1 MIQSIEIKN
10 FKSIKS
16 KYFPLRNLNV
26 VMGLNG
32 QGKSSFIQSLLLL
45 RQSDRL
51 SEGILKLNGGESG
64 LVDIGTTKDA
74 RYQYSEQGEN
84 GNLSFELRFNGQ
96 NSYLMK
102 FGYKLDADI
111 FEQNSLL
118 NLESDVDEDFE
129 KNEYQKSKYII
140 DNQKEALFSTK
151 FQYLNAQRIE
161 PKMANIG
168 SYSTVKE
175 LNDLGK
181 YGQYTAH
188 YIELRGSEHVDFVN
202 TIHKNSSSFDEVTN
216 KETIDRTLIHQINLW
231 MDAISPGVHVKTTKV
246 ASDLILLEY
255 EFKQPGLGSTYSFR
269 PENVGFGISYAL
281 HVITALLK
289 AKQGDLIIV
298 ENPESHIHP
307 KGQAELGK
315 LIALVAENDVQV
327 IIETHSDHIINGIRV
342 GVKENPVMKDRT
354 ILFHFEKVVADSE
367 QYSKVTNI
375 EIDNKGELSEYPKN
389 LLEEWSNQLL
399 KLL

>member
-16 KYFPLRNLNV
+16 KYFPLRNLNI
-26 VMGLNG
+26 VMGING

-45 RQSDRL
+45 RQSEKL
-51 SEGILKLNGGESG
+51 NEGILRLNGGDNG
-64 LVDIGTTKDA
+64 LVNIGTTKDA
-74 RYQYSEQGEN
+74 RYQYSLEGED
-84 GNLSFELRFNGQ
+84 GNLSFELKFKGQ
-96 NSYLMK
+96 DAYLMK
-102 FGYKLDADI
+102 FGYELDADI
-111 FEQNSLL
+111 FKQN
-118 NLESDVDEDFE
+118 NLFNEDGTPNRYTQEDEEDE
-129 KNEYQKSKYII
+129 
-140 DNQKEALFSTK
+140 KEALFSNK

-161 PKMANIG
+161 PKMANLG
-168 SYSTVKE
+168 SHSNVFDA
-175 LNDLGK
+175 NDIGK

-188 YIELRGSEHVDFVN
+188 YIESRGDEEIAFDNVLHTKTESYEVQGILR
-202 TIHKNSSSFDEVTN
+202 TN
-216 KETIDRTLIHQINLW
+216 KTLINQINLW
-231 MDAISPGVHVKTTKV
+231 LDAISPGVNVKTTKV
-246 ASDLILLEY
+246 ASDLFLLEY
-255 EFKQPGLGSTYSFR
+255 EFTQRNLGRTNSFR

-281 HVITALLK
+281 HVVTALLK
-289 AKQGDLIIV
+289 AKQGDLVII

-315 LIALVAENDVQV
+315 LITLVAQNDVQV

-354 ILFHFEKVVADSE
+354 ILFHFEKIVADSE

-375 EIDNKGELSEYPKN
+375 EIDSKGELNEYPEN